1 MFETKWQDVSVFLTI
16 GLDLGKMTLL
26 CAEIFEEKK
35 RQQWHMRWF
44 YEISFTSTHW
54 LKKMWVEIHNLGWS
68 RKHSAKIERANRA
81 LCQQILCAREQNR
94 EHRAPGHALK
104 KGLVTNMSKS
114 YHWYPPLPSKEKNCN
129 ILYLTMQ
136 MRWPSEWSNSKVE
149 LGSD

>member
-1 MFETKWQDVSVFLTI
+1 MYVWNE
-16 GLDLGKMTLL
+16 MTRCFCLFDHWFGSRKND
-26 CAEIFEEKK
+26 ITSRWNFWGKK

-54 LKKMWVEIHNLGWS
+54 LKKMWVEIQNLGWS

-104 KGLVTNMSKS
+104 KGLV
-114 YHWYPPLPSKEKNCN
+114 
-129 ILYLTMQ
+129 IA
-136 MRWPSEWSNSKVE
+136 NSKIVSLLIYPTALCK
-149 LGSD
+149 LGPQNRFSKTQKMNDFW